1 MCFITSKNEKTLFL
15 GIKSKKL
22 ETRKIEIFFKGVSPW
37 FAKKLVSFSCCYFS
51 IYRPGKF
58 VL

>member
-1 MCFITSKNEKTLFL
+1 MCFKTSKNEKTLFL

-22 ETRKIEIFFKGVSPW
+22 ETRKTEIFSKGLDHGLL
-37 FAKKLVSFSCCYFS
+37 KKLVSFSCCYFS

-58 VL
+58 V